1 MYDILERRQYYGKI
15 IFWMKYD
22 LQLRK
27 QRGTSPRAGQNIGTG
42 SVLMDI
48 ALSACGHYNPCVVA
62 LAFCGGDSPTHLDM
76 FKRIKKHPNVKHG
89 LLNKSG
95 KKNCECQ

>member
-1 MYDILERRQYYGKI
+1 MKSQR
-15 IFWMKYD
+15 KYD
-22 LQLRK
+22 LRLRK

-48 ALSACGHYNPCVVA
+48 ALSACGHYNPCKFCSLCLWA
-62 LAFCGGDSPTHLDM
+62 LQSCGVLFAFCGYSPTHLDM
-76 FKRIKKHPNVKHG
+76 FKRIKKHPNMKHG

>member
-1 MYDILERRQYYGKI
+1 MKSQR
-15 IFWMKYD
+15 KYD
-22 LQLRK
+22 LRLRK

-48 ALSACGHYNPCVVA
+48 ALSACGHYKPCVVA
-62 LAFCGGDSPTHLDM
+62 LAFCGDSPTHLDM

-89 LLNKSG
+89 LLTKSATG
-95 KKNCECQ
+95 KKKCECN